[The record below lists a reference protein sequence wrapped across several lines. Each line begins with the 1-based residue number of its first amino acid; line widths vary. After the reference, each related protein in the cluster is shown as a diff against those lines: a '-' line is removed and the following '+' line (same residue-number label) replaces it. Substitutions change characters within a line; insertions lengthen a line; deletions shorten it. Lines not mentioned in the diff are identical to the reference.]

1 MSNIKSGYDSN
12 GSVLSVG
19 DHLRSPRLG
28 YTHHGLYVGSGKV
41 IHYSGFANGMS
52 TGAIEVTAIDA
63 FRNGNPF
70 YIESHLFRLY
80 DGDESVD
87 RAYSRLGEDWYNVV
101 LNNCEHFVT
110 WCINGVHSSSQV
122 NMTVEMIA
130 AAYKAQQAAETAKL
144 AASVAGGLTAASAG
158 AATTTLTT
166 STVAG
171 IAAGAGAGASIGL
184 ASGATTAAVGI
195 IGSTAAAPV
204 VVAAGVAVAAG
215 YGVKKIWDWF
225 TD

>member
-1 MSNIKSGYDSN
+1 MSNINSGYDSN

-28 YTHHGLYVGSGKV
+28 YTHHGLYVGGGSV

-52 TGAIEVTAIDA
+52 SGVIEVTTIDA
-63 FRNGNPF
+63 FRNDDPF

-87 RAYSRLGEDWYNVV
+87 RAYSRLGEDWYNVL

-130 AAYKAQQAAETAKL
+130 AAYKAQQAAEAAKL
-144 AASVAGGLTAASAG
+144 AVNVASGLTAASAG

-171 IAAGAGAGASIGL
+171 IATGAAAGAGISFAGGAS
-184 ASGATTAAVGI
+184 TAAVGLVA
-195 IGSTAAAPV
+195 GTAAAPV